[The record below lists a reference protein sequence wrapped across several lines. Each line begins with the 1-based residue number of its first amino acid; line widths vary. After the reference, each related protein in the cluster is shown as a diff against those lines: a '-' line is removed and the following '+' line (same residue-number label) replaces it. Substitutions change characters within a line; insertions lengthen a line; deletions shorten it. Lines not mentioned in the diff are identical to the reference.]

1 MFTMK
6 VLTKG
11 KQNTMFF
18 AAYLNTQAIKQR
30 EMIF

>member
-11 KQNTMFF
+11 KQNTMFLS
-18 AAYLNTQAIKQR
+18 AYLNTQAIKQR